1 MRLLYPQ
8 LWSRPD
14 RKADREQ
21 SIATAA
27 ALARRGVEVTL
38 LLPRGRGDP
47 VLSWEELRAYF
58 AVEGEVRIVQRPSRW
73 GGEKLLSTL
82 MWLGQIFRDPQ
93 LRGSDL
99 LYSRIPAML
108 GIGARSP
115 LPFATDLYRPWPDD
129 LPPIRPLVRRT
140 GRDPHC
146 LGLILHSSYA
156 ADAYRRAGVP
166 EERILVAHNGA
177 SPHLTGADPARS
189 EARARLGLPRDRPI
203 ALYAGR
209 INETKGLDSILA
221 LASLRPEVLFLLVGS
236 EGEGAIEAAAS
247 ANANVRIVPWQA
259 PPALPAWLAAAD
271 ILLIPPSRAPLD
283 RFRTCVLPLKLFSYL
298 AAGRPILAPR
308 APDTAELLS
317 DCENALL
324 VPPGEP
330 AAAAAALDRILNEP
344 GLAARLSAGALAQA
358 RELTWD
364 RRAEKIESFLEARL
378 SRRRSPRRAGPP
390 SSYGGRSRPAG

>member
-1 MRLLYPQ
+1 MRLVYPQ

-21 SIATAA
+21 SVATAA

-38 LLPRGRGDP
+38 LLPRGPGDP
-47 VLSWEELRAYF
+47 ALTWEELRAYF
-58 AVEGEVRIVQRPSRW
+58 AVEGEARLIQRPSRW
-73 GGEKLLSTL
+73 AGEKLFPTL
-82 MWLGQIFRDPQ
+82 MWLRQVFRDPEVS
-93 LRGSDL
+93 GADL

-108 GIGARSP
+108 GAGQRSP

-140 GRDPHC
+140 SRDPRC
-146 LGLILHSSYA
+146 LGFVLHSSYA
-156 ADAYRRAGVP
+156 AGAFRRAGVP

-177 SPHLTGADPARS
+177 SPHFAAADPGRA
-189 EARARLGLPRDRPI
+189 EARARLGLPSGRPI

-221 LASLRPEVLFLLVGS
+221 LASLRPDVLFLLVGS

-247 ANANVRIVPWQA
+247 GRANVRIVPWQA
-259 PPALPAWLAAAD
+259 PPELPAWLAAAD
-271 ILLIPPSRAPLD
+271 ILLIPPSRAPLEH
-283 RFRTCVLPLKLFSYL
+283 FHTCVLPLKLYSYL
-298 AAGRPILAPR
+298 AAGRPILAPA

-317 DCENALL
+317 DGETALL
-324 VPPGEP
+324 VPPDDP
-330 AAAAAALDRILNEP
+330 AAAAAALGRLLGDAA
-344 GLAARLSAGALAQA
+344 LAAALSSAALARS

-364 RRAEKIESFLEARL
+364 RRAEKIEAFLAARL
-378 SRRRSPRRAGPP
+378 SRC
-390 SSYGGRSRPAG
+390 